1 MKQTGDLAQRSA
13 QQSAQ
18 RSALPGALHGTL
30 PSALRAAVN
39 YLLSHQAADGHW
51 QDYRLPVG
59 RSTAWVTAYVGVAL
73 AESDHSDAVQ
83 RSAGAAADWLERHR
97 PTPQGWGYNDHTG
110 PDADS
115 SAFALTLLRLAGKTP
130 LPSDL
135 TWLRQRWHVDG
146 GFATYARDDAWG
158 TPHNDVTP
166 AAFLALA
173 PADQIALHDDV
184 LKVLARERCKDGT
197 WTSYWWRTCHYA
209 TWWSLRLY
217 RALGVAPEDRLPVVG
232 MDEQHAIH
240 GAFDLALVTGI
251 ASLQQVRPALISG
264 LASKLIALQQQN
276 GAWAGSMNLRV
287 TDPSCYQ
294 PWSGGA
300 ACGRLYADGDH
311 LVTTATALRVLAE
324 VAEMA
329 RAVEVKKV
337 TEVTKV
343 PEGDGR

>member
-1 MKQTGDLAQRSA
+1 MKQTGDMARQSA
-13 QQSAQ
+13 QQSE
-18 RSALPGALHGTL
+18 L
-30 PSALRAAVN
+30 PSALRAAVA

-73 AESDHSDAVQ
+73 AESDHSEAVR
-83 RSAGAAADWLERHR
+83 RSAGAAADWLEQHR

-135 TWLRQRWHVDG
+135 AWLRQRWHRNG

-158 TPHNDVTP
+158 APHNDVTP

-173 PADQIALHDDV
+173 PADQIALRDDV
-184 LKVLARERCKDGT
+184 LEVLARERCKDGT
-197 WTSYWWRTCHYA
+197 WPSYWWRTCHYA
-209 TWWSLRLY
+209 TWWSLRLL
-217 RALGVAPEDRLPVVG
+217 RALGVPQKGRLPVVG

-251 ASLQQVRPALISG
+251 ASLQQARPGLISG
-264 LASKLIALQQQN
+264 LASELLALQQQD

-287 TDPSCYQ
+287 TDPSCHQ
-294 PWSGGA
+294 PWSGDV
-300 ACGRLYADGDH
+300 ACGRLYADEDH

-324 VAEMA
+324 IAKMAEITVVM
-329 RAVEVKKV
+329 EVKQ
-337 TEVTKV
+337 
-343 PEGDGR
+343 